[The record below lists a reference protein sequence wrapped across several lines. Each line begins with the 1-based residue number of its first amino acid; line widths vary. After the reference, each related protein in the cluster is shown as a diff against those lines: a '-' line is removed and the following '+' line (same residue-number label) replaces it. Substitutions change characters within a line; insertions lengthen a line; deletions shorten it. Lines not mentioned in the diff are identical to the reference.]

1 MVIHD
6 LEELQPQQQH
16 AKKFELTDTERSV
29 RNVMTITLMLEMAA
43 MILAK
48 LKQALLERTL
58 LERHLFVRKS
68 EVTAKL
74 LETNFEMMVILT
86 THQIVIQIELEM

>member
-16 AKKFELTDTERSV
+16 AKKFELTDTLQSAKNE
-29 RNVMTITLMLEMAA
+29 MTITLILEMAA
-43 MILAK
+43 TIHAK

-58 LERHLFVRKS
+58 LERLLFVRKS

-74 LETNFEMMVILT
+74 LEMNFEMMVILT